1 MSSPVEPERDV
12 RSSVALRSEQER
24 DFLDVV
30 VEQRAGEPA
39 RLGALL
45 ERARVESSR
54 EELSKRGYDHGF
66 RVEDLISVALTGV
79 PDGEEVRAGRWLARR
94 WGLQATVTARRSP
107 SDPVRLSA
115 TFARRG
121 FLPTSQRARYEREA
135 GVLRLEAFE
144 LHAVEHCNLRC
155 EHCCNMSPYVD
166 DAVLSAAQVGEL
178 CKTMSRHLRCD
189 VFKIMGGEPLL
200 HPDITGVVRA
210 ARDSGIAERVRLF
223 TNGLLLHRMGPDF
236 WASLDE
242 LTISAYSSAP
252 IKPAVLELARRKA
265 DELDFVLN
273 VKQVSTFSEV
283 LRAERED
290 DPAAVAATYRDCW
303 LRHRCIV
310 VRGGRFFMCT
320 RSAYAPEFHDRI
332 LRGARPEDAA
342 SALEDGVP
350 LDAPD
355 LDARL
360 EAYMNRAAPLASCRY
375 CHGSAGPVGPH
386 RQLAKADVRAGRL
399 RVLEG
404 A

>member
-1 MSSPVEPERDV
+1 
-12 RSSVALRSEQER
+12 
-24 DFLDVV
+24 
-30 VEQRAGEPA
+30 
-39 RLGALL
+39 
-45 ERARVESSR
+45 
-54 EELSKRGYDHGF
+54 
-66 RVEDLISVALTGV
+66 
-79 PDGEEVRAGRWLARR
+79 
-94 WGLQATVTARRSP
+94 
-107 SDPVRLSA
+107 
-115 TFARRG
+115 
-121 FLPTSQRARYEREA
+121 
-135 GVLRLEAFE
+135 
-144 LHAVEHCNLRC
+144 
-155 EHCCNMSPYVD
+155 
-166 DAVLSAAQVGEL
+166 
-178 CKTMSRHLRCD
+178 MSRHLRCD